1 MEIGVEMAKAISI
14 QEAWIGKAEGGSGSM
29 WRNEIWD
36 IDVVMAERLGGQ
48 ESARSQG
55 KRNFGSGIKY

>member
-29 WRNEIWD
+29 WRNEFWD
-36 IDVVMAERLGGQ
+36 IDTVMVIKDLEDSGV
-48 ESARSQG
+48 QG
-55 KRNFGSGIKY
+55 VRGSEALAVG

>member
-1 MEIGVEMAKAISI
+1 MEIGVEMAKSISI

-36 IDVVMAERLGGQ
+36 TDTPMVIKDLEDSSVQGVR
-48 ESARSQG
+48 ESETLAAG
-55 KRNFGSGIKY
+55 